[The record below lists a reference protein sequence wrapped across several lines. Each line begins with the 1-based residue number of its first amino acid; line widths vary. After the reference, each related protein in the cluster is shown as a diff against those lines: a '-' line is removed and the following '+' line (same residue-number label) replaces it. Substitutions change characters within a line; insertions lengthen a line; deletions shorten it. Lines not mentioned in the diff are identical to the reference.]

1 MMSNS
6 DRIILLVAF
15 VLAVFLWGY
24 SKVEIMPNE
33 RTRTFT
39 NIPVVLSGSS
49 PEGYSTSLSTD
60 SKVVSL
66 NIKGPIDDVNN
77 MTADDIKVTVNI
89 DGVSE
94 GESVKTLSR
103 NNIKFPQDI
112 QGIAVVKYPKVQL
125 ITKKLSKKTLAVSV
139 SFLTQP
145 PSGFV
150 IGQYV
155 AEPSAVEIEGMT
167 EAVENVAYVQV
178 SIDPNKKLEE
188 ETVLTLH
195 AVDERGDQV
204 TDVRIL
210 TPTATIR
217 MVTLTTEVP
226 VL

>member
-1 MMSNS
+1 MSNS

-66 NIKGPIDDVNN
+66 NIKGPIDTVNN

-94 GESVKTLSR
+94 GESIKTLSR
-103 NNIKFPQDI
+103 NNIKFSQEI

-125 ITKKLSKKTLAVSV
+125 ITKKLSKKTLAVAV

-195 AVDERGDQV
+195 AVDERGNQV

-226 VL
+226 MP